1 MPPLEIGCGTGRNL
15 TTAAARHPDTRLFG
29 IDVSMEMLWS
39 EIARIAAAGLVSQI
53 RVAHDDAA
61 RLDPAPL
68 FGVARFERI
77 FISYSLSMIPQWP
90 SGGAP
95 CGMPL
100 ALYSKPFAL
109 RTVWTAG
116 EERNVTSALAASV

>member
-39 EIARIAAAGLVSQI
+39 AIAAAGLVSQI

-77 FISYSLSMIPQWP
+77 FISYSLSMIPQ
-90 SGGAP
+90 
-95 CGMPL
+95 
-100 ALYSKPFAL
+100 
-109 RTVWTAG
+109 
-116 EERNVTSALAASV
+116 